1 MRNFIKSLALV
12 LLCIA
17 AAVNASAQSRLVT
30 ITGSFTQKKYYEIT
44 IAGKLG
50 DKGFRVVQNNN
61 DPGNTNFSIVF
72 PANAEATYQLKVR
85 VMKMGHRRLEPE
97 AEATYPLNLTGKNSL
112 TLTIDPAL
120 FAQKSGFKIEKL
132 PVKFSTVSISG
143 AFNNSKFGVD
153 LSFEKVVEGRLEQV
167 QTIFAKAGDSVFNIL
182 VPLEKEGLYYLSTM
196 GWKKQVYLKPND
208 QLQLVLDNRTGAQ
221 ISAAKST
228 EENNVLQKW
237 EELKSPLTELLK
249 KANKQTNLESFTTV
263 YQPLQPTIK
272 TFVQQ
277 VKTKNAKFNALFKTA
292 AQLDNNMAALNM
304 LLKTNSVNRGSFS
317 SMYKEFVNVPD
328 YYKQTLKANTI
339 NSADLLKLGE
349 GDNYINLNAKLS
361 LDESKAKEITD
372 AEKVKVLMN
381 STPNDTLKAY
391 LLKSQL
397 NELELNVSNYSE
409 FRDIFLPYK
418 KYTKVPSVKAK
429 YDGVSGMY
437 AADTAY
443 LGKSAY
449 DFILPDVNGK
459 MVSMKDFKG
468 KVVLV
473 DVWATWCGPC
483 KAQMPFLK
491 EVEELYKGNDSI
503 VFVGISLDAAKDKQ
517 KWMDMI
523 HEKQLEGVQLLDDFG
538 RTFGRKYK
546 MNAIPR
552 FLLIDKNGNWAE
564 VRCPLPESKE
574 KLKKYIDRELN
585 RNI

>member
-1 MRNFIKSLALV
+1 MKNFIKSLVLV
-12 LLCIA
+12 FFCLA
-17 AAVNASAQSRLVT
+17 AVVNASAQSRLVT
-30 ITGSFTQKKYYEIT
+30 ITGSFTQKKNYEIT
-44 IAGKLG
+44 IAGKSG
-50 DKGFRVVQNNN
+50 DKSFRVVQHNN
-61 DPGNTNFSIVF
+61 DPSNPNFSFVF
-72 PANAEATYQLKVR
+72 PAIADANYQLKVK
-85 VMKMGHRRLEPE
+85 VMKMGNRRLEVE
-97 AEATYPLNLTGKNSL
+97 TEVDYPLNLTGKNSL
-112 TLTIDPAL
+112 NLTIDPAL
-120 FAQKSGFKIEKL
+120 FDQKSGFKIEKL
-132 PVKFSTVSISG
+132 PAKLSTASISG
-143 AFNNSKFGVD
+143 SFNNAKYGVD
-153 LSFEKVVEGRLEQV
+153 LTFEKVVEGRLAPV
-167 QTIFAKAGDSVFNIL
+167 QIIFGKAGDSVFNFL
-182 VPLEKEGLYYLSTM
+182 VPVEKEGFYYLTTM

-208 QLQLVLDNRTGAQ
+208 QLQLVLDNRSGIQ
-221 ISAAKST
+221 ISTTKST
-228 EENNVLQKW
+228 EENNALQKW
-237 EELKSPLTELLK
+237 EELIYPL
-249 KANKQTNLESFTTV
+249 KAIVKTPKPDREAFMSMHQS
-263 YQPLQPTIK
+263 LQPKIK

-277 VKTKNAKFNALFKTA
+277 VKTQNVKFNALFKTA
-292 AQLDNNMAALNM
+292 AQLDNNMAVLNL

-317 SMYKEFVNVPD
+317 SSYKEFVNVPD
-328 YYKQTLKANTI
+328 YYKQTLKTNAI
-339 NSADLLKLGE
+339 NSADLLKLADGY
-349 GDNYINLNAKLS
+349 DYINLNAKLS
-361 LDESKAKEITD
+361 LDDTKAKGITD

-397 NELELNVSNYSE
+397 NELELNVSNYTE
-409 FRDIFLPYK
+409 FRDVFLPYK
-418 KYTKVPSVKAK
+418 KYAKVPSVKAK

-437 AADTAY
+437 AADTAF

-449 DFILPDVNGK
+449 DFTLPDVNGK

-517 KWMDMI
+517 KWLNMI

-546 MNAIPR
+546 MVAIPR

-564 VRCPLPESKE
+564 VRCPLPENKE
-574 KLKKYIDRELN
+574 KLKKYIDRELQ